1 MSHASAKKSRVAPNR
16 LLLFLP
22 VLALLAFATG
32 CEGDGGGGGGGSDV
46 DHDFGARDPSQC
58 AAVGDSITVGL
69 GAEGA
74 PWPARLEGKLGRPVA
89 NFGVPGVGMDE
100 AGGLLNKALATEA
113 GYILISLGAN
123 DVLEG
128 RSSLAVQGNLSAMI
142 AAIRAADA
150 IPVVGNI
157 TQMTGLQERYNAA
170 IKDLNAGIK
179 QVCSAEGVLL
189 VNLNGSVSKNMLQA
203 DGIHPNSDGQEA
215 IAQAFFGKL
224 KGRVQ

>member
-1 MSHASAKKSRVAPNR
+1 MSHASAVKISVALRRV
-16 LLLFLP
+16 LSLLP
-22 VLALLAFATG
+22 VFALLAIATG
-32 CEGDGGGGGGGSDV
+32 CEGGGDGGGSDI

-89 NFGVPGVGMDE
+89 NYGVPGVGMNE
-100 AGGLLNKALATEA
+100 ASGLLAKALATEA
-113 GYILISLGAN
+113 GYILVALGSN
-123 DVLEG
+123 DVLTE

-157 TQMTGLQERYNAA
+157 TPMAGPKESYNAS

-203 DGIHPNSDGQEA
+203 DGIHPNSEGQEA
-215 IAQAFFGKL
+215 IAKAFYGKL